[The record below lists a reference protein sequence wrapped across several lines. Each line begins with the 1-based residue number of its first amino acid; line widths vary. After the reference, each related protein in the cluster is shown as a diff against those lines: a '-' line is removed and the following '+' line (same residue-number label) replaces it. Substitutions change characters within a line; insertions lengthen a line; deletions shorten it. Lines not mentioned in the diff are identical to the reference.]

1 VSSAREIIEAALGAR
16 TVADAR
22 RVDELLAAAIGA
34 RFERPVGDRVNN
46 HGLLATSG
54 SYDFKLIE
62 NVTNMQD
69 AVLERAVAERFGD
82 LRSVPFSTPH
92 DAASALLGTYTE
104 ADLGSR
110 ARIEFYEADEPART
124 SKRLTAVFR
133 DTGCGIAPSYVAQ
146 SIFAL
151 GSAHKEK
158 TFWQQGAFGI
168 GGATTFRNAEA
179 IVLVSRRAP
188 EMNPADDTILVA
200 ICLWQ
205 KSVKGKGLFYLVTSD
220 WAVGKNQDAAPWSA
234 PAC

>member
-1 VSSAREIIEAALGAR
+1 MRAAREIIEAALDAR

-22 RVDELLAAAIGA
+22 QVDELIAAEIGS

-69 AVLERAVAERFGD
+69 AVLERAAAERFGE
-82 LRSVPFSTPH
+82 LRTVPYATPH
-92 DAASALLGTYTE
+92 QAADDLLAGHTE
-104 ADLGSR
+104 AELGRR
-110 ARIEFYEADEPART
+110 ASVNFYEADEPARR
-124 SKRLTAVFR
+124 SKRLTAIFR
-133 DTGCGIAPSYVAQ
+133 DTGCGIEPSYVAK

-168 GGATTFRNAEA
+168 GGATTFRNADS

-188 EMNPADDTILVA
+188 EMNAHETSSSSR
-200 ICLWQ
+200 
-205 KSVKGKGLFYLVTSD
+205 SVCGR
-220 WAVGKNQDAAPWSA
+220 NR
-234 PAC
+234 